1 MNIIR
6 GGLIVSYHNEV
17 VDIICIAA
25 LAVYG
30 IYKLVRIIINKK
42 KENSDAQ

>member
-6 GGLIVSYHNEV
+6 GGLIVSHHNEV

-25 LAVYG
+25 LALYG
-30 IYKLVRIIINKK
+30 MYKLVQIIINKK
-42 KENSDAQ
+42 KENSNAK

>member
-17 VDIICIAA
+17 VDIVCIAA
-25 LAVYG
+25 LALYG

-42 KENSDAQ
+42 KENSNV